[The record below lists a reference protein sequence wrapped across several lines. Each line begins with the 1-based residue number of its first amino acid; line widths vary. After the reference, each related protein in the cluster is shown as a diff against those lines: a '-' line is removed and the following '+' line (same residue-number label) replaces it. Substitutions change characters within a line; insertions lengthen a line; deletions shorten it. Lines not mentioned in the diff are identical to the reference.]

1 MATEILNFLVFRIKP
16 WKKKKMMQLYYW
28 FPHKAKSSRRHQCKK
43 RYLNHKNVCIN
54 NFQMTNFG
62 QKTFGQFFGIF
73 CTFLNEIFEVRLRW
87 YNVSIQRLSIACKLW
102 TLKPNQWFAFFTAVN
117 HQCITK
123 KRNLVKWIKIHQSEC
138 MNMTFWSHWTQFL
151 PFLRRLLWWLTVV
164 KSATVSQVFNF
175 RVCMLLKGPVF
186 TSSISTVQF
195 EHNKL
200 HVIPWEK
207 STDRKIFGHFF
218 SESLFSWK
226 ILVIKLLIWAACL
239 IGWIILRSFDSEIF
253 NFTHLIKVAR
263 GYLLEQ
269 RHPFL
274 NRILGK

>member
-1 MATEILNFLVFRIKP
+1 
-16 WKKKKMMQLYYW
+16 MMQLYYW

-43 RYLNHKNVCIN
+43 RYFNHKNVCTN

-87 YNVSIQRLSIACKLW
+87 YNVSIQRLSIACKLS

-164 KSATVSQVFNF
+164 KSATVSQVFLQFSLNTTNY
-175 RVCMLLKGPVF
+175 MLYLGRNLRTEKFLDIFSLKVYF
-186 TSSISTVQF
+186 
-195 EHNKL
+195 
-200 HVIPWEK
+200 
-207 STDRKIFGHFF
+207 
-218 SESLFSWK
+218 
-226 ILVIKLLIWAACL
+226 
-239 IGWIILRSFDSEIF
+239 
-253 NFTHLIKVAR
+253 
-263 GYLLEQ
+263 
-269 RHPFL
+269 
-274 NRILGK
+274 LGKFL